1 MNFRIHVEDHLA
13 NEDQFMKIQALIEA
27 KKQSLIDKQKKLK
40 SVTKSNQFLNTV
52 KEDYAKYYNVIVAQ
66 KQDQIKAISMLNE
79 YIDDLASSGEL
90 NNHNIEDAKVEQM
103 KLLREVRHIK
113 KGLDSLSENTDHV
126 TNELRKKI

>member
-90 NNHNIEDAKVEQM
+90 NKHNIEDAKVEQM

>member
-52 KEDYAKYYNVIVAQ
+52 KEDYAKYYNVIIAQ

-90 NNHNIEDAKVEQM
+90 NKHNIEDAKVEQM
-103 KLLREVRHIK
+103 KLLREVNHIK
-113 KGLDSLSENTDHV
+113 KGLDSLSENTNHV

>member
-52 KEDYAKYYNVIVAQ
+52 KEDYAKYYNVIIAQ

-90 NNHNIEDAKVEQM
+90 NKHNIEDAKVEQM
-103 KLLREVRHIK
+103 KLLREVNHIK